1 MGFVIK
7 ILIVEDEESSVKRL
21 IKELKN
27 LAVEFE
33 VQAVL
38 NSVQSVL
45 EWVQA
50 GFKADLIFMD
60 IHITDG
66 LSFEIFK
73 HTNLSIPVI
82 FTTAYDEYALQA
94 FKVKGLD
101 YLLKPIDPL
110 ELEKAI
116 NHFLASYKDLDRQ
129 NLMHHL
135 ISLAKDYKTTS
146 YRSSFL
152 VDFKQKMHLVDVSDV
167 AYFYVKERGLFLR
180 KKDQKE
186 YVIEFFLDELE
197 KQLDPTLFYR
207 ANRQYIVARSVIE
220 EIEPYFTGRLLLK
233 VNPEP
238 AYPIVISKEKA
249 SDFKRWADY

>member
-1 MGFVIK
+1 MGFAIK

-50 GFKADLIFMD
+50 GYEADLVFMD

-116 NHFLASYKDLDRQ
+116 NHFLASYKDLGRQ
-129 NLMHHL
+129 NLMHQL
-135 ISLAKDYKTTS
+135 ISIAKDYKTNS

-238 AYPIVISKEKA
+238 ASPILISKEKA

>member
-1 MGFVIK
+1 MSLMIK
-7 ILIVEDEESSVKRL
+7 IVIVEDEDIAVKRL
-21 IKELKN
+21 LKELEK
-27 LAVEFE
+27 LPFRFE
-33 VQAVL
+33 VVAVV
-38 NSVQSVL
+38 NSVQGVI
-45 EWVQA
+45 EWVRCSDE
-50 GFKADLIFMD
+50 ADLIFMD
-60 IHITDG
+60 IHLTDG

-73 HTNLSIPVI
+73 HIEVTIPVI

-101 YLLKPIDPL
+101 YLLKPVDPT

-116 NHFLASYKDLDRQ
+116 SHYLESYKDFNRQ
-129 NLMHHL
+129 NYMHQLMA
-135 ISLAKDYKTTS
+135 LAKEFRPDK

-167 AYFYVKERGLFLR
+167 AYIYVKERGLFLR

-207 ANRQYIVARSVIE
+207 ANRQYMVARSAIK
-220 EIEPYFTGRLLLK
+220 EIESYFTGRLLLK
-233 VNPEP
+233 VHPEP
-238 AYPIVISKEKA
+238 PTPIIISKEKA
-249 SDFKRWADY
+249 TEFKRWADY

>member
-1 MGFVIK
+1 MSLIIK
-7 ILIVEDEESSVKRL
+7 ILIVEDEDIAVKRL
-21 IKELKN
+21 LKELEK
-27 LAVEFE
+27 LPIRFE
-33 VQAVL
+33 VIGAV
-38 NSVQSVL
+38 NSVQ
-45 EWVQA
+45 
-50 GFKADLIFMD
+50 GFLDWMRTRQEADLIFMD
-60 IHITDG
+60 IHLTDG

-73 HTNLSIPVI
+73 HVEVSIPVI

-101 YLLKPIDPL
+101 YILKPIDPT

-116 NHFLASYKDLDRQ
+116 NHYLASYKDFNRQ
-129 NLMHHL
+129 NYMHQL
-135 ISLAKDYKTTS
+135 ITLAREFKPES

-167 AYFYVKERGLFLR
+167 AFFYVKERGLFLR

-197 KQLDPTLFYR
+197 KQLDPSMFFR
-207 ANRQYIVARSVIE
+207 ANRQYLVARSAIE

-233 VNPEP
+233 VHPEP
-238 AYPIVISKEKA
+238 PSPIIISKEKA
-249 SDFKRWADY
+249 SEFKRWADY

>member
-1 MGFVIK
+1 MSFRIK
-7 ILIVEDEESSVKRL
+7 ILIVEDEDIAVKRL
-21 IKELKN
+21 LKELEK
-27 LAVEFE
+27 LSVRFE
-33 VQAVL
+33 VIGTL

-45 EWVQA
+45 EWVRSGQE
-50 GFKADLIFMD
+50 ADLIFMD
-60 IHITDG
+60 IQLTDG

-73 HTNLSIPVI
+73 HVEVSIPVI

-101 YLLKPIDPL
+101 YLLKPIDPA

-116 NHFLASYKDLDRQ
+116 EHYLASYKDYNRQ
-129 NLMHHL
+129 NYMHQLMT
-135 ISLAKDYKTTS
+135 LAKEFKPDS

-152 VDFKQKMHLVDVSDV
+152 VDFKQKMLLVDVSDV
-167 AYFYVKERGLFLR
+167 AFIYVKERGLFLR

-197 KQLDPTLFYR
+197 KQLDPAMFYR
-207 ANRQYIVARSVIE
+207 ANRQYLVARSAIG

-233 VNPEP
+233 VQPEP
-238 AYPIVISKEKA
+238 PSPIIISKEKA
-249 SDFKRWADY
+249 TDFKRWADY